1 MAEQEK
7 IHQGWLYTRDGEKF
21 APITL
26 IDDVFAMNGKKY
38 KDVVNGDI
46 NSLKSTLNTAL
57 SSLNTTNSTQDTQI
71 KALQN
76 EDKAIR
82 QEIVDKFANL
92 NTDDND
98 KLFVID
104 KNDNVMAYIDGSGV
118 HSLDFLVGENGI
130 SIAKFIEDDYKSFVT
145 STTGTLS
152 DLTKKLANF
161 GDDESDKFF
170 IVDQYNNV
178 IAYFDSEGTKSIN
191 FTTPEGNLNQVIAD
205 LDEEI
210 GAREDLAK
218 DVGANGVAI
227 AQIKK
232 DIQYFNA
239 TDEDTKLF
247 VIDKNNNVIAY
258 FDESGLHALNLI
270 SKNYNIETDLPTIE
284 KNIQDIHD
292 VTVPA
297 LRQEWQTAD
306 IAVKKYID
314 DKLQYFN
321 SGADDTKLFI
331 IDKNNN
337 VIAYFDE
344 TGIHALNLFTE
355 TYDVENEIVALYA
368 KIAAEAKIASDARTN
383 LKKVL
388 DTEDIAI
395 RKDFAEADTAVT
407 EAYKKAIKDEADARA
422 QADNGLAKNLSD
434 AKQELQGN
442 IDKEIEAHIQDI
454 HDVTVPALRQ
464 EWQTADIAVKKYI
477 DDKLQYFNSG
487 ADDTKL
493 FIIDKNNNVI
503 AYFDET
509 GIHALNLFTE
519 TYDVENEIVALYAKI
534 AAEAKIA
541 SDARTNLKKV
551 LDTEDIAIRKDFAEA
566 DTAVTEAYK
575 KAIKDEA
582 DARAQADNGL
592 AKNLSDAKQELQ
604 GNIDKEIEARQQG
617 DQSNAAAIA
626 TNQANISGNASQI
639 ANIKKDL
646 ENFDLTASDAMYII
660 DKNTNVLAKF
670 DSVGLTV
677 TNVVLGKVGGRNMQT
692 NGIFYGTSEAKTYN
706 F

>member
-442 IDKEIEAHIQDI
+442 IDKEIEA
-454 HDVTVPALRQ
+454 
-464 EWQTADIAVKKYI
+464 
-477 DDKLQYFNSG
+477 
-487 ADDTKL
+487 
-493 FIIDKNNNVI
+493 
-503 AYFDET
+503 
-509 GIHALNLFTE
+509 
-519 TYDVENEIVALYAKI
+519 
-534 AAEAKIA
+534 
-541 SDARTNLKKV
+541 
-551 LDTEDIAIRKDFAEA
+551 
-566 DTAVTEAYK
+566 
-575 KAIKDEA
+575 
-582 DARAQADNGL
+582 
-592 AKNLSDAKQELQ
+592 
-604 GNIDKEIEARQQG
+604 RQQG

>member
-104 KNDNVMAYIDGSGV
+104 KNDNVMAYIDASGV
-118 HSLDFLVGENGI
+118 HSLDFLVGEKGV

-210 GAREDLAK
+210 GVREDLAK

-247 VIDKNNNVIAY
+247 VIDKNNYVIAY
-258 FDESGLHALNLI
+258 IDAAGVHSLDFFSSSTSLENTYNKLNKEI
-270 SKNYNIETDLPTIE
+270 TDRGDAIIEL
-284 KNIQDIHD
+284 
-292 VTVPA
+292 
-297 LRQEWQTAD
+297 
-306 IAVKKYID
+306 KKYVD
-314 DKLQYFN
+314 TQD
-321 SGADDTKLFI
+321 SG
-331 IDKNNN
+331 
-337 VIAYFDE
+337 
-344 TGIHALNLFTE
+344 
-355 TYDVENEIVALYA
+355 
-368 KIAAEAKIASDARTN
+368 
-383 LKKVL
+383 
-388 DTEDIAI
+388 
-395 RKDFAEADTAVT
+395 VT

-422 QADNGLAKNLSD
+422 QADNGLAKS
-434 AKQELQGN
+434 
-442 IDKEIEAHIQDI
+442 
-454 HDVTVPALRQ
+454 
-464 EWQTADIAVKKYI
+464 
-477 DDKLQYFNSG
+477 
-487 ADDTKL
+487 
-493 FIIDKNNNVI
+493 
-503 AYFDET
+503 
-509 GIHALNLFTE
+509 
-519 TYDVENEIVALYAKI
+519 
-534 AAEAKIA
+534 
-541 SDARTNLKKV
+541 
-551 LDTEDIAIRKDFAEA
+551 
-566 DTAVTEAYK
+566 
-575 KAIKDEA
+575 
-582 DARAQADNGL
+582 
-592 AKNLSDAKQELQ
+592 LSDAKQELQ

-677 TNVVLGKVGGRNMQT
+677 TNVVLGEVGGRNMQT